1 MIMYRTVRRLLFASL
16 IACHAAVTLCGPCLH
31 ELAGSCHPFGPA
43 TKAHRPDLPAK
54 STSDSADN
62 CLICHF
68 VAQGQLTVDS
78 TCERSAPAVAEFEV
92 PELPAAPPLPHHCP
106 SSPRAPPAAPST
118 SA

>member
-1 MIMYRTVRRLLFASL
+1 MTRTVPRLLFAGL

-31 ELAGSCHPFGPA
+31 ELAGSSHPLGPA
-43 TKAHRPDLPAK
+43 AKTHRPDAPAK
-54 STSDSADN
+54 SPTDSADN

-78 TCERSAPAVAEFEV
+78 TCERSAPAVAEFVV
-92 PELPAAPPLPHHCP
+92 PELPAARPLPHQ
-106 SSPRAPPAAPST
+106 SPRAPAPPPARPSA